1 MLFPVKCCQ
10 SVDFACS
17 FCYFCLTNEMKM
29 EKHRF
34 IIVFGGI
41 SILTI
46 LVVFLSCCYFS
57 QIKNEQILKATYLF
71 SHAVDLEKE
80 LMQPEFISFPRS
92 DTGISSD
99 STVIETEKGK
109 VVYKKNKQADS
120 LALID
125 KREWFFQMFISFE
138 NPNRAFTLDSLFQ
151 EELKSEGIMARTAV
165 SFLQGD
171 SLVSCSNK
179 PLSRAGI
186 ALDPIVFGVEQD
198 QRQIELQA
206 YVLFPHSYLF
216 SRMPL
221 IWGLILLWC
230 ILVIIMYIWQ
240 RRKKVEYNKAAVAP
254 VTPVPVAFSSDA
266 SEWIEIAQDVFF
278 SKKTGE
284 LKDQDHKVFLARNR
298 LRAFICFWEAPDHTV
313 SYPVFCNDVLGR
325 PLSED
330 ESTEENRQQNRA
342 IKKSMTQT
350 IMRLREDL
358 TTFPELSIENASGL
372 SYRLNIGTVRESN
385 IGLEDTRSRSRGS

>member
-1 MLFPVKCCQ
+1 MLTRLA
-10 SVDFACS
+10 DFVTFVS
-17 FCYFCLTNEMKM
+17 QIETKM
-29 EKHRF
+29 EKHRS
-34 IIVFGGI
+34 IIVFWGI
-41 SILTI
+41 LVLTI
-46 LVVFLSCCYFS
+46 LVVFLSYRYVIS
-57 QIKNEQILKATYLF
+57 VKNIEIQRTFYLF
-71 SHAVDLEKE
+71 KQSVEQEKV
-80 LMQPEFISFPRS
+80 LMQPEQMFLGDLKTELRS
-92 DTGISSD
+92 DSVI
-99 STVIETEKGK
+99 IETEKGK
-109 VVYKKNKQADS
+109 VKYKKNKQEDS
-120 LALID
+120 LTLPD
-125 KREWFFQMFISFE
+125 KREWFFQMFIAFK

-151 EELKSEGIMARTAV
+151 EELKSEGIIAQTAV
-165 SFLQGD
+165 SFSQGD

-179 PLSRAGI
+179 LLSQAGI

-240 RRKKVEYNKAAVAP
+240 RRKKVEYNKAAVTP

-330 ESTEENRQQNRA
+330 ESTEENRQLNRA

-358 TTFPELSIENASGL
+358 TIFPELSIENASGL

-385 IGLEDTRSRSRGS
+385 IGLEGTRSRSRGS

>member
-1 MLFPVKCCQ
+1 MLTRLA
-10 SVDFACS
+10 DFVTFVS
-17 FCYFCLTNEMKM
+17 QIETKM
-29 EKHRF
+29 EKHRS
-34 IIVFGGI
+34 IIVFWGI
-41 SILTI
+41 LVLTI
-46 LVVFLSCCYFS
+46 LVVFLSYRYVIS
-57 QIKNEQILKATYLF
+57 VKNIEIQRTFYLF
-71 SHAVDLEKE
+71 KQSVEQEKV
-80 LMQPEFISFPRS
+80 LMQPEQMFLGDLKTELRS
-92 DTGISSD
+92 DSVI
-99 STVIETEKGK
+99 IETEKGK
-109 VVYKKNKQADS
+109 VKYKKNKQEDS
-120 LALID
+120 LTLPD
-125 KREWFFQMFISFE
+125 KREWFFQMFIAFK

-151 EELKSEGIMARTAV
+151 EELKSEGIIAQTAV
-165 SFLQGD
+165 SFSQGD

-179 PLSRAGI
+179 LLSQAGI
-186 ALDPIVFGVEQD
+186 ALEPIVFGVEHD
-198 QRQIELQA
+198 QREIKLQA
-206 YVLFPHSYLF
+206 YVLFSHSYLF

-240 RRKKVEYNKAAVAP
+240 RRKNVEHNKAAVTP
-254 VTPVPVAFSSDA
+254 VTPVPAALSSDA

-330 ESTEENRQQNRA
+330 ESTEENRQLNRA

-358 TTFPELSIENASGL
+358 TIFPELSIENASGL
-372 SYRLNIGTVRESN
+372 SYCLNIGTVRESN

>member
-1 MLFPVKCCQ
+1 MLTRLA
-10 SVDFACS
+10 DFVTFVS
-17 FCYFCLTNEMKM
+17 QIETKM
-29 EKHRF
+29 EKHRS

-41 SILTI
+41 LILTI
-46 LVVFLSCCYFS
+46 LVVFLSYRYVIS
-57 QIKNEQILKATYLF
+57 VKNREIQRTFYVFKQSVEQ
-71 SHAVDLEKE
+71 EKV
-80 LMQPEFISFPRS
+80 LMQPGQMFLGDSKTELRS
-92 DTGISSD
+92 DSLI
-99 STVIETEKGK
+99 IETEKGK
-109 VVYKKNKQADS
+109 VRYKKNKQADS
-120 LALID
+120 LALTD

-151 EELKSEGIMARTAV
+151 EELKSEGIIAQTAV
-165 SFLQGD
+165 SFSQGD

-179 PLSRAGI
+179 PLSQAGI
-186 ALDPIVFGVEQD
+186 ALEPIVFGVEHD
-198 QRQIELQA
+198 QREIKLQA
-206 YVLFPHSYLF
+206 YVLFSHSYLF

-240 RRKKVEYNKAAVAP
+240 RRKKVEHNKAV
-254 VTPVPVAFSSDA
+254 VTPVTAVPAALSSDA
-266 SEWIEIAQDVFF
+266 SEWIEIAQDIFF
-278 SKKTGE
+278 CKKTGE
-284 LKDQDHKVFLARNR
+284 LKDRDHKVFLARNR

-313 SYPVFCNDVLGR
+313 SYPAFCNDVLGR

-330 ESTEENRQQNRA
+330 ESTEENRQLNRA

-358 TTFPELSIENASGL
+358 MTFPELSIENASGL

-385 IGLEDTRSRSRGS
+385 VGLAECESDVL

>member
-1 MLFPVKCCQ
+1 MLIQ
-10 SVDFACS
+10 LADFVT
-17 FCYFCLTNEMKM
+17 FVLQNETKM
-29 EKHRF
+29 EKHRS

-41 SILTI
+41 LILTI
-46 LVVFLSCCYFS
+46 LVVFLSYRYVIS
-57 QIKNEQILKATYLF
+57 VKNIEIQRTFYLF
-71 SHAVDLEKE
+71 KQSVEQEKV
-80 LMQPEFISFPRS
+80 LMQPEQMFLGDLKTELRS
-92 DTGISSD
+92 DSVI
-99 STVIETEKGK
+99 IETEKGK
-109 VVYKKNKQADS
+109 VKYKKNKQEDS
-120 LALID
+120 LTLPD
-125 KREWFFQMFISFE
+125 KREWFFQMFIAFKNS
-138 NPNRAFTLDSLFQ
+138 NRAFTLDSLFQ
-151 EELKSEGIMARTAV
+151 EELKSEGIIAQTAV
-165 SFLQGD
+165 SFSQGD

-179 PLSRAGI
+179 PLSQAGI
-186 ALDPIVFGVEQD
+186 ALEPIVFGVEHD
-198 QRQIELQA
+198 QRQIKLQA
-206 YVLFPHSYLF
+206 YVLFSHSYLF

-240 RRKKVEYNKAAVAP
+240 RRKKVEHNKTVVTP
-254 VTPVPVAFSSDA
+254 VTPVPAVLSSDA

-278 SKKTGE
+278 CKKTGE
-284 LKDQDHKVFLARNR
+284 LKDRDHKVFLARNR

-330 ESTEENRQQNRA
+330 ESTEENRQLNRA

-385 IGLEDTRSRSRGS
+385 VGLSECESDVL

>member
-1 MLFPVKCCQ
+1 MLTRLA
-10 SVDFACS
+10 DFVTFVS
-17 FCYFCLTNEMKM
+17 QIETKM
-29 EKHRF
+29 EKHRS
-34 IIVFGGI
+34 IIVFWGI
-41 SILTI
+41 LVLTI
-46 LVVFLSCCYFS
+46 LVVFLSYRYVIS
-57 QIKNEQILKATYLF
+57 VKNIEIQRTFYLF
-71 SHAVDLEKE
+71 KQSVEQEKV
-80 LMQPEFISFPRS
+80 LMQPEQMFLGDLKTELRS
-92 DTGISSD
+92 DSVI
-99 STVIETEKGK
+99 IETEKGK
-109 VVYKKNKQADS
+109 VKYKKNKQEDS
-120 LALID
+120 LTLPD
-125 KREWFFQMFISFE
+125 KREWFFQMFIAFE

-151 EELKSEGIMARTAV
+151 EELKSEGIIAQTAV
-165 SFLQGD
+165 SFSQGD

-179 PLSRAGI
+179 PLSQAGI
-186 ALDPIVFGVEQD
+186 ALEPIVFGVEHD
-198 QRQIELQA
+198 QREIKLQA
-206 YVLFPHSYLF
+206 YVLFSHSYLF

-254 VTPVPVAFSSDA
+254 VTPVPAALSSDA

-278 SKKTGE
+278 CKKTGE
-284 LKDQDHKVFLARNR
+284 LKDRDHKVFLARNR

-330 ESTEENRQQNRA
+330 ESTEENRQLNRA

-385 IGLEDTRSRSRGS
+385 VGLSECESDVL

>member
-1 MLFPVKCCQ
+1 MLTRLA
-10 SVDFACS
+10 DFVTFVS
-17 FCYFCLTNEMKM
+17 QIETKM
-29 EKHRF
+29 EKHRS
-34 IIVFGGI
+34 IIVFWGI
-41 SILTI
+41 LVLTI
-46 LVVFLSCCYFS
+46 LVVFLSYRYVIS
-57 QIKNEQILKATYLF
+57 VKNIEIQRTFYLF
-71 SHAVDLEKE
+71 KQSVEQEKV
-80 LMQPEFISFPRS
+80 LMQPEQMFLGDLKTELRS
-92 DTGISSD
+92 DSVI
-99 STVIETEKGK
+99 IETEKGK
-109 VVYKKNKQADS
+109 VKYKKNKQEDS
-120 LALID
+120 LTLPD
-125 KREWFFQMFISFE
+125 KREWFFQMFIAFE

-151 EELKSEGIMARTAV
+151 EELKSEGIIAQTAV
-165 SFLQGD
+165 SFSQGD

-179 PLSRAGI
+179 PLSQAGI
-186 ALDPIVFGVEQD
+186 ALEPIVFGVEHD
-198 QRQIELQA
+198 QREIKLQA
-206 YVLFPHSYLF
+206 YVLFSHSYLF

-240 RRKKVEYNKAAVAP
+240 RRKNVEHNKAVVTP
-254 VTPVPVAFSSDA
+254 VTPVPAVLSLDA

-278 SKKTGE
+278 CKKTGE
-284 LKDQDHKVFLARNR
+284 LKDRDHKVFLARNR

-330 ESTEENRQQNRA
+330 ESTEENRQLNRA

-385 IGLEDTRSRSRGS
+385 VGLSECESDVL

>member
-17 FCYFCLTNEMKM
+17 FCYFCLANEMKM

-34 IIVFGGI
+34 IIVFGGTL
-41 SILTI
+41 ILTI
-46 LVVFLSCCYFS
+46 LVVFLSCYYFF

-80 LMQPEFISFPRS
+80 LMQPKFVSFPKS
-92 DTGISSD
+92 DTDISSD
-99 STVIETEKGK
+99 STVIESEKGK
-109 VVYKKNKQADS
+109 VVFQKNKQADS

-125 KREWFFQMFISFE
+125 KREWFFQMFISFK

-151 EELKSEGIMARTAV
+151 EELKREGIIAQTAV
-165 SFLQGD
+165 SFSQGD

-179 PLSRAGI
+179 PLSQAGI
-186 ALDPIVFGVEQD
+186 ALEPIVFGVEHD
-198 QRQIELQA
+198 QRQIKLQA
-206 YVLFPHSYLF
+206 YVLFSHSYLF
-216 SRMPL
+216 SWMPL

-240 RRKKVEYNKAAVAP
+240 RRKKVEHNKAV
-254 VTPVPVAFSSDA
+254 VTPVTAVPAVLSSDA

-278 SKKTGE
+278 CKKTGE
-284 LKDQDHKVFLARNR
+284 LKDRDHKVFLARNR

-330 ESTEENRQQNRA
+330 ESTEENRQLNRA

-358 TTFPELSIENASGL
+358 MTFPELSIENASGL

-385 IGLEDTRSRSRGS
+385 VGLAECESDVL

>member
-17 FCYFCLTNEMKM
+17 FCYFCLANEMKM

-34 IIVFGGI
+34 IIVFGGTL
-41 SILTI
+41 ILTI
-46 LVVFLSCCYFS
+46 LVVFLSCYYFF
-57 QIKNEQILKATYLF
+57 KNEQILKATYLF

-80 LMQPEFISFPRS
+80 LMQPKFVSFPKS
-92 DTGISSD
+92 DTDISSD
-99 STVIETEKGK
+99 STVIESEKGK
-109 VVYKKNKQADS
+109 VVFQKNKQADS

-125 KREWFFQMFISFE
+125 KREWFFQMFISFK

-151 EELKSEGIMARTAV
+151 EELKREGIIAQTAV
-165 SFLQGD
+165 SFSQGD

-179 PLSRAGI
+179 PLSQAGI
-186 ALDPIVFGVEQD
+186 ALEPIVFGVEHD
-198 QRQIELQA
+198 QRQIKLQA
-206 YVLFPHSYLF
+206 YVLFSHSYLF

-240 RRKKVEYNKAAVAP
+240 RRKKVEHNKAV
-254 VTPVPVAFSSDA
+254 VTPVTAVPAVLSSDA

-278 SKKTGE
+278 CKKTGE
-284 LKDQDHKVFLARNR
+284 LKDRDHKVFLARNR

-330 ESTEENRQQNRA
+330 ESTEENRQLNRA

-358 TTFPELSIENASGL
+358 MTFPELSIENASGL

-385 IGLEDTRSRSRGS
+385 VGLAECESDVL

>member
-46 LVVFLSCCYFS
+46 LVVFLSCCFFS

-71 SHAVDLEKE
+71 SHAVDLEMD
-80 LMQPEFISFPRS
+80 LMHPEFISFPSS
-92 DTGISSD
+92 DSVISSD

-179 PLSRAGI
+179 LLSQAGI
-186 ALDPIVFGVEQD
+186 ALEPIVFGVEHD
-198 QRQIELQA
+198 QREIKLQA
-206 YVLFPHSYLF
+206 YVLFSHSYLF

-230 ILVIIMYIWQ
+230 ILVIIMFIWL
-240 RRKKVEYNKAAVAP
+240 RRKNVELIKASVTP
-254 VTPVPVAFSSDA
+254 VTPVPAALSSDA
-266 SEWIEIAQDVFF
+266 SEWIEIAQEVFF
-278 SKKTGE
+278 CKKTGE
-284 LKDQDHKVFLARNR
+284 LKDRDHKVFLARNR

-313 SYPVFCNDVLGR
+313 SYLVFCNDVLGR

>member
-240 RRKKVEYNKAAVAP
+240 RRKKVEYNKAAVTP

-284 LKDQDHKVFLARNR
+284 LK
-298 LRAFICFWEAPDHTV
+298 DHTV

>member
-1 MLFPVKCCQ
+1 MLTRLA
-10 SVDFACS
+10 DFVTFVS
-17 FCYFCLTNEMKM
+17 QIETKM
-29 EKHRF
+29 EKHRS
-34 IIVFGGI
+34 IIVFWGI
-41 SILTI
+41 LVLTI
-46 LVVFLSCCYFS
+46 LVVFLSYRYVIS
-57 QIKNEQILKATYLF
+57 VKNIEIQRTFYLF
-71 SHAVDLEKE
+71 KQSVEQEKV
-80 LMQPEFISFPRS
+80 LMQPEQMFLGDLKTELRS
-92 DTGISSD
+92 DSVI
-99 STVIETEKGK
+99 IETEKGK
-109 VVYKKNKQADS
+109 VKYKKNKQEDS
-120 LALID
+120 LTLPD
-125 KREWFFQMFISFE
+125 KREWFFQMFIAFK

-151 EELKSEGIMARTAV
+151 EELKSEGIIAQTAV
-165 SFLQGD
+165 SFSQGD

-240 RRKKVEYNKAAVAP
+240 RRKNVEYNKAAVTP
-254 VTPVPVAFSSDA
+254 VTPVPVALSSDA

-284 LKDQDHKVFLARNR
+284 LKDRDHKVFLARNR

>member
-1 MLFPVKCCQ
+1 
-10 SVDFACS
+10 
-17 FCYFCLTNEMKM
+17 M

-151 EELKSEGIMARTAV
+151 EELKSEGIIAQTAV
-165 SFLQGD
+165 SFSQGD

-240 RRKKVEYNKAAVAP
+240 RRKNVEYNKAAVTP
-254 VTPVPVAFSSDA
+254 VTPVPVALSSDA
-266 SEWIEIAQDVFF
+266 S
-278 SKKTGE
+278 
-284 LKDQDHKVFLARNR
+284 
-298 LRAFICFWEAPDHTV
+298 
-313 SYPVFCNDVLGR
+313 
-325 PLSED
+325 
-330 ESTEENRQQNRA
+330 
-342 IKKSMTQT
+342 
-350 IMRLREDL
+350 
-358 TTFPELSIENASGL
+358 
-372 SYRLNIGTVRESN
+372 
-385 IGLEDTRSRSRGS
+385 

>member
-34 IIVFGGI
+34 IIVFGGTL
-41 SILTI
+41 ILTI
-46 LVVFLSCCYFS
+46 LVVFLSCHYFF

-99 STVIETEKGK
+99 STVIESEKGK
-109 VVYKKNKQADS
+109 VVFQKNKQADS

-125 KREWFFQMFISFE
+125 KREWFFQMFISFK

-151 EELKSEGIMARTAV
+151 EELKREGIIAQTAV
-165 SFLQGD
+165 SFSQGD

-186 ALDPIVFGVEQD
+186 ALEPIVFGVEHD
-198 QRQIELQA
+198 QREIKLQA
-206 YVLFPHSYLF
+206 YVLFSHSYLF

-254 VTPVPVAFSSDA
+254 VTPVPAALSSDA

-278 SKKTGE
+278 CKKTGE
-284 LKDQDHKVFLARNR
+284 LKDRDHKVFLARNR

-330 ESTEENRQQNRA
+330 ESTEENRQLNRV

-358 TTFPELSIENASGL
+358 TIFPELSIENASGL
-372 SYRLNIGTVRESN
+372 SYRLNIGTVREN
-385 IGLEDTRSRSRGS
+385 NVGLAECESDVL

>member
-1 MLFPVKCCQ
+1 MLTRLA
-10 SVDFACS
+10 DFVTFVS
-17 FCYFCLTNEMKM
+17 QIETKM
-29 EKHRF
+29 EKHRS
-34 IIVFGGI
+34 IIVFWGI
-41 SILTI
+41 LVLTI
-46 LVVFLSCCYFS
+46 LVVFLSYRYVIS
-57 QIKNEQILKATYLF
+57 VKNIEIQRTFYLF
-71 SHAVDLEKE
+71 KQSVEQEKV
-80 LMQPEFISFPRS
+80 LMQPEQMFLGDLKTELRS
-92 DTGISSD
+92 DSVI
-99 STVIETEKGK
+99 IETEKGK
-109 VVYKKNKQADS
+109 VRYKKNKQADS
-120 LALID
+120 LALTD

-151 EELKSEGIMARTAV
+151 EELKSEGIIAQTAV
-165 SFLQGD
+165 SFSQGD

-186 ALDPIVFGVEQD
+186 ALEPIVFGVEHD
-198 QRQIELQA
+198 QREIKLQA
-206 YVLFPHSYLF
+206 YVLFSHSYLF

-240 RRKKVEYNKAAVAP
+240 RRKKVEHNKAV
-254 VTPVPVAFSSDA
+254 VTPVTAVPAVLSSDA

-278 SKKTGE
+278 CKKTGE
-284 LKDQDHKVFLARNR
+284 LKDRDHKVFLARNR

-330 ESTEENRQQNRA
+330 ESTEENRQLNRA

-385 IGLEDTRSRSRGS
+385 VGLAECESDVL

>member
-1 MLFPVKCCQ
+1 MLTRLA
-10 SVDFACS
+10 DFVTFVS
-17 FCYFCLTNEMKM
+17 QIETKM
-29 EKHRF
+29 EKHRS
-34 IIVFGGI
+34 IIVFWGI
-41 SILTI
+41 LVLTI
-46 LVVFLSCCYFS
+46 LVVFLSYRYVIS
-57 QIKNEQILKATYLF
+57 VKNIEIQRTFYLF
-71 SHAVDLEKE
+71 KQSVEQEKV
-80 LMQPEFISFPRS
+80 LMQPEQMFLGDLKTELRS
-92 DTGISSD
+92 DSVI
-99 STVIETEKGK
+99 IETEKGK
-109 VVYKKNKQADS
+109 VKYKKNKQEDS
-120 LALID
+120 LTLPD
-125 KREWFFQMFISFE
+125 KREWFFQMFIAFE

-151 EELKSEGIMARTAV
+151 EELKSEGIIAQTAV
-165 SFLQGD
+165 SFSQGD

-179 PLSRAGI
+179 LLSQAGI

-206 YVLFPHSYLF
+206 YVLFSHSYLF

-240 RRKKVEYNKAAVAP
+240 RRKKVEYNKAAVTP

-313 SYPVFCNDVLGR
+313 SYLVFCNDVLGR

-330 ESTEENRQQNRA
+330 ESTEENRQLNRA

>member
-1 MLFPVKCCQ
+1 
-10 SVDFACS
+10 
-17 FCYFCLTNEMKM
+17 M
-29 EKHRF
+29 EKHRS
-34 IIVFGGI
+34 IIVFWGI
-41 SILTI
+41 LVLTI
-46 LVVFLSCCYFS
+46 LVVFLSYRYVIS
-57 QIKNEQILKATYLF
+57 VKNIEIQRTFYLF
-71 SHAVDLEKE
+71 KQSVEQEKV
-80 LMQPEFISFPRS
+80 LMQPEQMFLGDLKTELRS
-92 DTGISSD
+92 DSVI
-99 STVIETEKGK
+99 IETEKGK

-254 VTPVPVAFSSDA
+254 VTPVPAALSSDA

-298 LRAFICFWEAPDHTV
+298 LRAFIRFLEAPDHTI

-385 IGLEDTRSRSRGS
+385 IRLEDTRSWSRGS

>member
-1 MLFPVKCCQ
+1 MLTRLA
-10 SVDFACS
+10 DFVTFVS
-17 FCYFCLTNEMKM
+17 QIETKM
-29 EKHRF
+29 EKHRS
-34 IIVFGGI
+34 IIVFWGI
-41 SILTI
+41 LVLTI
-46 LVVFLSCCYFS
+46 LVVFLSYRYVIS
-57 QIKNEQILKATYLF
+57 VKNIEIQRTFYLF
-71 SHAVDLEKE
+71 KQSVEQEKV
-80 LMQPEFISFPRS
+80 LMQPEQMFLGDLKTELRS
-92 DTGISSD
+92 DSVI
-99 STVIETEKGK
+99 IETEKGK
-109 VVYKKNKQADS
+109 VKYKKNKQEDS
-120 LALID
+120 LTLPD
-125 KREWFFQMFISFE
+125 KREWFFQMFIAFK

-151 EELKSEGIMARTAV
+151 EELKSEGIIAQTAV
-165 SFLQGD
+165 SFSQGD

-179 PLSRAGI
+179 LLSQAGI

-206 YVLFPHSYLF
+206 YVLFSHSYLF

-240 RRKKVEYNKAAVAP
+240 RRKNVEHNEAAVTP
-254 VTPVPVAFSSDA
+254 VTPVPVALSSDA

>member
-1 MLFPVKCCQ
+1 MLTRLA
-10 SVDFACS
+10 DFVTFVS
-17 FCYFCLTNEMKM
+17 QIETKM
-29 EKHRF
+29 EKHRS
-34 IIVFGGI
+34 IIVFWGI
-41 SILTI
+41 LVLTI
-46 LVVFLSCCYFS
+46 LVVFLSYRYVIS
-57 QIKNEQILKATYLF
+57 VKNIEIQRTFYLF
-71 SHAVDLEKE
+71 KQSVEQEKV
-80 LMQPEFISFPRS
+80 LMQPEQMFLGDLKTELRS
-92 DTGISSD
+92 DSVI
-99 STVIETEKGK
+99 IETEKGK
-109 VVYKKNKQADS
+109 VKYKKNKQEDS
-120 LALID
+120 LTLPD
-125 KREWFFQMFISFE
+125 KREWFFQMFIAFK

-151 EELKSEGIMARTAV
+151 EELKSEGIIAQTAV
-165 SFLQGD
+165 SFSQGD

-179 PLSRAGI
+179 LLSQAGI
-186 ALDPIVFGVEQD
+186 ALEPIVFGVEHD
-198 QRQIELQA
+198 QREIKLQA
-206 YVLFPHSYLF
+206 YVLFSHSYLF

-240 RRKKVEYNKAAVAP
+240 RRKNVEYNKAAVTP
-254 VTPVPVAFSSDA
+254 VTPVPVALSSDA

-284 LKDQDHKVFLARNR
+284 LKDRDHKVFLARNR

-372 SYRLNIGTVRESN
+372 SYRLNIGTVRERN

>member
-17 FCYFCLTNEMKM
+17 FCYFCLANEMKM

-34 IIVFGGI
+34 IIVFGGTL
-41 SILTI
+41 ILTI
-46 LVVFLSCCYFS
+46 LVVFLSCHYFF

-80 LMQPEFISFPRS
+80 LMQPKFVSFPKS
-92 DTGISSD
+92 DTDISSD
-99 STVIETEKGK
+99 STVIESEKGK
-109 VVYKKNKQADS
+109 VVFQKNKQADS

-125 KREWFFQMFISFE
+125 KREWFFQMFISFK

-151 EELKSEGIMARTAV
+151 EELKREGIIAQTAV
-165 SFLQGD
+165 SFSQGD

-186 ALDPIVFGVEQD
+186 ALEPIVFGVEHD
-198 QRQIELQA
+198 QREIKLQA
-206 YVLFPHSYLF
+206 YVLFSHSYLF

-240 RRKKVEYNKAAVAP
+240 RRKKVEHNKAV
-254 VTPVPVAFSSDA
+254 VTPVTAVPAVLSSDA

-278 SKKTGE
+278 CKKTGE
-284 LKDQDHKVFLARNR
+284 LKDRDHKVFLARNR

-330 ESTEENRQQNRA
+330 ESTEENRQLNRV

-358 TTFPELSIENASGL
+358 TIFPELSIENASGL
-372 SYRLNIGTVRESN
+372 SYRLNIGTVREN
-385 IGLEDTRSRSRGS
+385 NVGLAECESDVL

>member
-1 MLFPVKCCQ
+1 MLTRLA
-10 SVDFACS
+10 DFVTFVS
-17 FCYFCLTNEMKM
+17 QIETKM
-29 EKHRF
+29 EKHRN
-34 IIVFGGI
+34 IIVFWGI
-41 SILTI
+41 LVLTI
-46 LVVFLSCCYFS
+46 LVVFLSYRYVIS
-57 QIKNEQILKATYLF
+57 VKNIEIQRTFYLF
-71 SHAVDLEKE
+71 KQSVEQEKV
-80 LMQPEFISFPRS
+80 LMQPEQMFLGDLKTELRS
-92 DTGISSD
+92 DSVI
-99 STVIETEKGK
+99 IETEKGK
-109 VVYKKNKQADS
+109 VKYKKNKQEDS
-120 LALID
+120 LTLPD
-125 KREWFFQMFISFE
+125 KREWFFQMFIAFE

-151 EELKSEGIMARTAV
+151 EELKSEGIIAQTAV
-165 SFLQGD
+165 SFSQGD

-179 PLSRAGI
+179 PLSQAGI
-186 ALDPIVFGVEQD
+186 ALEPIVFGVEHD
-198 QRQIELQA
+198 QREIKLQA
-206 YVLFPHSYLF
+206 YVLFSHSYLF

-240 RRKKVEYNKAAVAP
+240 RRKNVEHNKAVVTP
-254 VTPVPVAFSSDA
+254 VTPVPAVLSLDA

-278 SKKTGE
+278 CKKTGE
-284 LKDQDHKVFLARNR
+284 LKDRDHKVFLARNR

-330 ESTEENRQQNRA
+330 ESTEENRQLNRA

-385 IGLEDTRSRSRGS
+385 VGLSECESDVL

>member
-1 MLFPVKCCQ
+1 
-10 SVDFACS
+10 
-17 FCYFCLTNEMKM
+17 M
-29 EKHRF
+29 EKHRS
-34 IIVFGGI
+34 IIVFWGI
-41 SILTI
+41 LVLTI
-46 LVVFLSCCYFS
+46 LVVFLSYRYVIS
-57 QIKNEQILKATYLF
+57 VKNIEIQRTFYLF
-71 SHAVDLEKE
+71 KQSVEQEKV
-80 LMQPEFISFPRS
+80 LMQPEQMFLGDLKTELRS
-92 DTGISSD
+92 DSVI
-99 STVIETEKGK
+99 IETEKGK

-240 RRKKVEYNKAAVAP
+240 RRKKVEYNKAAVTP

-298 LRAFICFWEAPDHTV
+298 LRAFIRFLEAPDHTI

-385 IGLEDTRSRSRGS
+385 IRLEDTRSWSRGS

>member
-1 MLFPVKCCQ
+1 
-10 SVDFACS
+10 
-17 FCYFCLTNEMKM
+17 M

-34 IIVFGGI
+34 IIVFGGTL
-41 SILTI
+41 ILTI
-46 LVVFLSCCYFS
+46 LVVFLSCYYFF

-80 LMQPEFISFPRS
+80 LMQPKFVSFPKS
-92 DTGISSD
+92 DTDISSD
-99 STVIETEKGK
+99 STVIESEKGK
-109 VVYKKNKQADS
+109 VVFQKNKQADS

-125 KREWFFQMFISFE
+125 KREWFFQMFISFK

-151 EELKSEGIMARTAV
+151 EELKREGIIAQTAV
-165 SFLQGD
+165 SFSQGD

-179 PLSRAGI
+179 PLSQAGI
-186 ALDPIVFGVEQD
+186 ALEPIVFGVEHD
-198 QRQIELQA
+198 QRQIKLQA
-206 YVLFPHSYLF
+206 YVLFSHSYLF
-216 SRMPL
+216 SWMPL

-240 RRKKVEYNKAAVAP
+240 RRKKVEHNKAV
-254 VTPVPVAFSSDA
+254 VTPVTAVPAVLSSDA

-278 SKKTGE
+278 CKKTGE
-284 LKDQDHKVFLARNR
+284 LKDRDHKVFLARNR

-330 ESTEENRQQNRA
+330 ESTEENRQLNRA

-358 TTFPELSIENASGL
+358 MTFPELSIENASGL

-385 IGLEDTRSRSRGS
+385 VGLAECESDVL

>member
-1 MLFPVKCCQ
+1 MLTRLA
-10 SVDFACS
+10 DFVTFVS
-17 FCYFCLTNEMKM
+17 QIETKM
-29 EKHRF
+29 EKHRS
-34 IIVFGGI
+34 IIVFWGI
-41 SILTI
+41 LVLTI
-46 LVVFLSCCYFS
+46 LVVFLSYRYVIS
-57 QIKNEQILKATYLF
+57 VKNREIQRTFYLF
-71 SHAVDLEKE
+71 KQSVEQEKV
-80 LMQPEFISFPRS
+80 LMQPEQMFLGDLKTELRS
-92 DTGISSD
+92 DSVI
-99 STVIETEKGK
+99 IETEKGK
-109 VVYKKNKQADS
+109 VKYKKNKQEDS
-120 LALID
+120 LALTD

-151 EELKSEGIMARTAV
+151 EELKSEGIIAQTAV
-165 SFLQGD
+165 SFSQGD

-186 ALDPIVFGVEQD
+186 ALEPIVFGVEHD
-198 QRQIELQA
+198 QREIKLQA
-206 YVLFPHSYLF
+206 YVLFSHSYLF

-240 RRKKVEYNKAAVAP
+240 RRKKVEHNKAVVTP
-254 VTPVPVAFSSDA
+254 VTPVPAALSSDA

-278 SKKTGE
+278 CKKTGE
-284 LKDQDHKVFLARNR
+284 LKDRDHKIFLARNR

-330 ESTEENRQQNRA
+330 ESTEENRQLNRA

-358 TTFPELSIENASGL
+358 TIFPKLSIENASGL
-372 SYRLNIGTVRESN
+372 SYRLNIGTVREGN
-385 IGLEDTRSRSRGS
+385 VGLAECESDVL

>member
-1 MLFPVKCCQ
+1 
-10 SVDFACS
+10 
-17 FCYFCLTNEMKM
+17 M
-29 EKHRF
+29 EKHRS

-41 SILTI
+41 LILTI

-92 DTGISSD
+92 DTGISSV
-99 STVIETEKGK
+99 STVVETEKGK
-109 VVYKKNKQADS
+109 VVYKKSKKADS
-120 LALID
+120 LALSH
-125 KREWFFQMFISFE
+125 KREWFFQIFLALE

-151 EELKSEGIMARTAV
+151 EELKSEGIIAQTAV
-165 SFLQGD
+165 SFSQGD

-179 PLSRAGI
+179 PLSQAGI
-186 ALDPIVFGVEQD
+186 ALEPIVFGVEHD
-198 QRQIELQA
+198 QREIKLQA
-206 YVLFPHSYLF
+206 YVLFSHSYLF

-240 RRKKVEYNKAAVAP
+240 RRKKVEHNKAVVTP
-254 VTPVPVAFSSDA
+254 VTPVPAALSSDA

-278 SKKTGE
+278 CKKTGE
-284 LKDQDHKVFLARNR
+284 LKDRDHKVFLARNR

-330 ESTEENRQQNRA
+330 ESTEENRQLNRA

-358 TTFPELSIENASGL
+358 MTFPELSIENASGL

-385 IGLEDTRSRSRGS
+385 VGLSECESDVLYLNSATL

>member
-1 MLFPVKCCQ
+1 
-10 SVDFACS
+10 
-17 FCYFCLTNEMKM
+17 M
-29 EKHRF
+29 EKHRS
-34 IIVFGGI
+34 IIVFWGI
-41 SILTI
+41 LVLTI
-46 LVVFLSCCYFS
+46 LVVFLSYRYVIS
-57 QIKNEQILKATYLF
+57 VKNIEIQRTFYLF
-71 SHAVDLEKE
+71 KQSVEQEKV
-80 LMQPEFISFPRS
+80 LMQPEQMFLGDLKTELRS
-92 DTGISSD
+92 DSVI
-99 STVIETEKGK
+99 IETEKGK
-109 VVYKKNKQADS
+109 VKYKKNKQEDS
-120 LALID
+120 LTLPD
-125 KREWFFQMFISFE
+125 KREWFFQMFIAFK

-151 EELKSEGIMARTAV
+151 EELKSEGIIAQTAV
-165 SFLQGD
+165 SFSQGD

-179 PLSRAGI
+179 LLSQAGI

-221 IWGLILLWC
+221 IWGLIL
-230 ILVIIMYIWQ
+230 Q

-254 VTPVPVAFSSDA
+254 VTPVPAALSSDA

>member
-10 SVDFACS
+10 SFDFACS
-17 FCYFCLTNEMKM
+17 FCYFCLANEMKM

-34 IIVFGGI
+34 IIVFGGTL
-41 SILTI
+41 ILTI
-46 LVVFLSCCYFS
+46 LVVFLSCYYFF

-80 LMQPEFISFPRS
+80 LMQPKFVSFPKS
-92 DTGISSD
+92 DTDISSD
-99 STVIETEKGK
+99 STVIESEKGK
-109 VVYKKNKQADS
+109 VVFQKNKQADS

-125 KREWFFQMFISFE
+125 KREWFFQMFISFK

-151 EELKSEGIMARTAV
+151 EELKREGIIAQTAV
-165 SFLQGD
+165 SFSQGD

-179 PLSRAGI
+179 PLSQAGI
-186 ALDPIVFGVEQD
+186 ALEPIVFGVEHD
-198 QRQIELQA
+198 QRQIKLQA
-206 YVLFPHSYLF
+206 YVLFSHSYLF

-240 RRKKVEYNKAAVAP
+240 RRKKVEHNKAV
-254 VTPVPVAFSSDA
+254 VTPVTAVPAVLSSDA

-278 SKKTGE
+278 CKKTGE
-284 LKDQDHKVFLARNR
+284 LKDRDHKVFLARNR

-330 ESTEENRQQNRA
+330 ESTEENRQLNRA

-358 TTFPELSIENASGL
+358 MTFPELSIENASGL

-385 IGLEDTRSRSRGS
+385 VGLAECESDVL

>member
-1 MLFPVKCCQ
+1 
-10 SVDFACS
+10 
-17 FCYFCLTNEMKM
+17 M
-29 EKHRF
+29 EKHRS
-34 IIVFGGI
+34 IIVFWGI
-41 SILTI
+41 LVLTI
-46 LVVFLSCCYFS
+46 LVVFLFYRYVISV
-57 QIKNEQILKATYLF
+57 KNIEIQRTFYLF
-71 SHAVDLEKE
+71 KQSVEQEKV
-80 LMQPEFISFPRS
+80 LMQPEQMFLGDLKTELRS
-92 DTGISSD
+92 DSVI
-99 STVIETEKGK
+99 IETEKGK
-109 VVYKKNKQADS
+109 VKYKKNKQEDS
-120 LALID
+120 LTLPD
-125 KREWFFQMFISFE
+125 KREWFFQMFIAFK

-151 EELKSEGIMARTAV
+151 EELKSEGIIAQTAV
-165 SFLQGD
+165 SFSQGD

-179 PLSRAGI
+179 LLSQAGI

-240 RRKKVEYNKAAVAP
+240 RRKKVEYNKAAVTP

>member
-1 MLFPVKCCQ
+1 MLTRLA
-10 SVDFACS
+10 DFVTFVS
-17 FCYFCLTNEMKM
+17 QIETKM
-29 EKHRF
+29 EKYRS
-34 IIVFGGI
+34 IIVFGWI
-41 SILTI
+41 LVLTI
-46 LVVFLSCCYFS
+46 LVVFLSYRYVIS
-57 QIKNEQILKATYLF
+57 VKNREIQRTFYLF
-71 SHAVDLEKE
+71 KQSVEQEKV
-80 LMQPEFISFPRS
+80 LMQPGQMFLGDSKTELRS
-92 DTGISSD
+92 DSVI
-99 STVIETEKGK
+99 IETEKGK
-109 VVYKKNKQADS
+109 VKYKKNKQADS
-120 LALID
+120 LTLTD
-125 KREWFFQMFISFE
+125 KREWVFQMFIAFE

-151 EELKSEGIMARTAV
+151 EELKSEGIIAQTAV
-165 SFLQGD
+165 SFSQGD

-179 PLSRAGI
+179 PLSQAGI
-186 ALDPIVFGVEQD
+186 ALEPIVFGVEHD
-198 QRQIELQA
+198 QREIKLQA
-206 YVLFPHSYLF
+206 YVLFSHSYLF

-230 ILVIIMYIWQ
+230 ILVIIMCIWQ
-240 RRKKVEYNKAAVAP
+240 RRKNVEHNKAVVTP
-254 VTPVPVAFSSDA
+254 VTPVPAVLSLDA

-278 SKKTGE
+278 CKKTGE
-284 LKDQDHKVFLARNR
+284 LKDRDHKIFLARNR

-330 ESTEENRQQNRA
+330 ELTEENRQLNRA

-385 IGLEDTRSRSRGS
+385 VGLSECESDVL

>member
-1 MLFPVKCCQ
+1 MTRLA
-10 SVDFACS
+10 DFVTFVS
-17 FCYFCLTNEMKM
+17 QIETKM
-29 EKHRF
+29 EKHRS
-34 IIVFGGI
+34 IIVFWGI
-41 SILTI
+41 LVLTI
-46 LVVFLSCCYFS
+46 LVVFLSYRYVIS
-57 QIKNEQILKATYLF
+57 VKNIEIQRTFYLF
-71 SHAVDLEKE
+71 KQSVEQEKV
-80 LMQPEFISFPRS
+80 LMQPEQMFLGDLKTELRS
-92 DTGISSD
+92 DSVI
-99 STVIETEKGK
+99 IETEKGK
-109 VVYKKNKQADS
+109 VKYKKNKQEDS
-120 LALID
+120 LTLPD
-125 KREWFFQMFISFE
+125 KREWFFQMFIAFK

-151 EELKSEGIMARTAV
+151 EELKSEGIIAQTAV
-165 SFLQGD
+165 SFSQGD

-179 PLSRAGI
+179 LLSQAGI

-240 RRKKVEYNKAAVAP
+240 RRKKVEYNKAAVTP
-254 VTPVPVAFSSDA
+254 VTPVPVALSSDA

-284 LKDQDHKVFLARNR
+284 LKDRDHKVFLARNR

>member
-1 MLFPVKCCQ
+1 MLTRLA
-10 SVDFACS
+10 DFVTFVS
-17 FCYFCLTNEMKM
+17 QIETKM
-29 EKHRF
+29 EKHRS
-34 IIVFGGI
+34 IIVFWGI
-41 SILTI
+41 LVLTI
-46 LVVFLSCCYFS
+46 LVVFLSYRYVIS
-57 QIKNEQILKATYLF
+57 VKNIEIQRTFYLF
-71 SHAVDLEKE
+71 KQSVEQEKV
-80 LMQPEFISFPRS
+80 LMQPEQMFLGDLKTELRS
-92 DTGISSD
+92 DSVI
-99 STVIETEKGK
+99 IETEKGK
-109 VVYKKNKQADS
+109 VKYKKNKQEDS
-120 LALID
+120 LTLPD
-125 KREWFFQMFISFE
+125 KREWFFQMFIAFK

-151 EELKSEGIMARTAV
+151 EELKSEGIIAQTAV
-165 SFLQGD
+165 SFSQGD

-179 PLSRAGI
+179 LLSQAGI
-186 ALDPIVFGVEQD
+186 ALEPIVFGVEHD
-198 QRQIELQA
+198 QREIKLQA
-206 YVLFPHSYLF
+206 YVLFSHSYLF

-240 RRKKVEYNKAAVAP
+240 RRKKVEYNKAAVTP